1 MMAQDRT
8 RLIVRKTLEQLR
20 GELTGEDYLKSLA
33 IFEARLDFNLD
44 LAGIG
49 KIAGRKPNK
58 PVKPRPQPP
67 ANRPSDHLT

>member
-1 MMAQDRT
+1 MAQDRT

-20 GELTGEDYLKSLA
+20 TELTGDDYLKALA

-49 KIAGRKPNK
+49 KIPGKKPK
-58 PVKPRPQPP
+58 SDKRQL
-67 ANRPSDHLT
+67 RPSKPIPPHVTD

>member
-1 MMAQDRT
+1 MAQDRT

-20 GELTGEDYLKSLA
+20 TELTGDDYLKALA

-49 KIAGRKPNK
+49 KIAGRKPK
-58 PVKPRPQPP
+58 GKTVKPRPQPP
-67 ANRPSDHLT
+67 ANRPSDHLI